1 MLTQRP
7 VSVLAVA
14 ALLVIAGC
22 SGVAANASSSNDAET
37 TGSNMTVKLVENKS
51 DPGSQVVVSGS
62 HSVSAPPDTAEIH
75 LSIVASGESSEVV
88 RNELSADASAL
99 REALVTNGPLD
110 AEQLRSER
118 FRIREDRRA
127 QREPDID
134 PYRGDHRFVI
144 SLESVDNVE
153 TVIDSAVEAANVEV
167 DHVEF
172 GLGDDRR
179 AELRK
184 EVLKEAMT
192 NARSEAELLASTE
205 GLTVQTAES
214 VVTDRVRV
222 RTSRS
227 PVVLEAD
234 AAATPTAEG
243 STTIQEG
250 DVTVTATVH
259 VTYSA
264 TETDG

>member
-14 ALLVIAGC
+14 ALLVLAGC
-22 SGVAANASSSNDAET
+22 SGVAANASPSNDADT
-37 TGSNMTVKLVENKS
+37 TASNMTVKLVENES
-51 DPGSQVVVSGS
+51 DPGSQIVVSGS
-62 HSVSAPPDTAEIH
+62 HSVAAPPDTAEIH
-75 LSIVASGESSEVV
+75 LSIVATGESSKAV
-88 RNELSADASAL
+88 RDNLSADANAL
-99 REALVTNGPLD
+99 REALVTNGPLESD
-110 AEQLRSER
+110 QLRSER
-118 FRIREDRRA
+118 FRIRENHRA
-127 QREPDID
+127 EREPDID
-134 PYRGDHRFVI
+134 PYRGYHRFVI

-172 GLGDDRR
+172 GLSDERR

-227 PVVLEAD
+227 PVVLEA
-234 AAATPTAEG
+234 AATATPSAG
-243 STTIQEG
+243 SSTTIQEG

>member
-1 MLTQRP
+1 ML
-7 VSVLAVA
+7 VL
-14 ALLVIAGC
+14 AGC
-22 SGVAANASSSNDAET
+22 SGVAADASPSNDTDPAA
-37 TGSNMTVKLVENKS
+37 SNMTVKLVENES
-51 DPGSQVVVSGS
+51 DQGSQIVVSGS
-62 HSVSAPPDTAEIH
+62 HSIAAPPDTAEIH
-75 LSIVASGESSEVV
+75 LSIVASGESSEAV

-110 AEQLRSER
+110 TEQLRSER

-127 QREPDID
+127 EREPDID
-134 PYRGDHRFVI
+134 PYRGYHRFVI
-144 SLESVDNVE
+144 SLESVDDVE

-172 GLGDDRR
+172 GLSDERR
-179 AELRK
+179 AELRE

-205 GLTVQTAES
+205 DLTLQTAES

-227 PVVLEAD
+227 PVVMEAD
-234 AAATPTAEG
+234 AAATPTAG
-243 STTIQEG
+243 ASTSIQEG

-264 TETDG
+264 TDADS